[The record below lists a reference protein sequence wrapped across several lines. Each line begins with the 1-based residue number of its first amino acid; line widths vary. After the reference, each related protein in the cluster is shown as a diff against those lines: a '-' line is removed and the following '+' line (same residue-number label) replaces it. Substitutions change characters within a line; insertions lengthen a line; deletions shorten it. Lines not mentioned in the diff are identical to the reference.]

1 MIRNRIYLEVKI
13 VGFSH
18 TNSRG
23 QTYWLHK
30 RVGKGGATLFFFSK
44 NEDGSIDK
52 PDRYKVIENP
62 RTGLPML
69 KKI

>member
-1 MIRNRIYLEVKI
+1 MAY
-13 VGFSH
+13 SH

-44 NEDGSIDK
+44 KKEDSADK
-52 PDRYKVIENP
+52 PDGYKVIENE

-69 KKI
+69 KKE